1 MDARREAFA
10 VAAIF
15 SGGPSTAYALATG
28 GDPLEATR
36 AAGAILVSLDAPWPL
51 LYGAAAAVHLC
62 VSALWTLVLARFLPA
77 QRTYLA
83 AALAAVGIAVLDLGI
98 LGRAFASVRPLAF
111 GPQLGDHLAFCLLVA
126 FVLKQRN
133 ALVPRAVTPPSAS
146 S

>member
-1 MDARREAFA
+1 MDARIEAFA

-36 AAGAILVSLDAPWPL
+36 AAGAMLVALDAPWPL
-51 LYGAAAAVHLC
+51 LYGAAAVVHLS
-62 VSALWTLVLARFLPA
+62 VSALWTLVLARFLPT

-98 LGRAFASVRPLAF
+98 LGRAFASLRPLAF

-126 FVLKQRN
+126 FVLRRRG
-133 ALVPRAVTPPSAS
+133 ALVTRSAS
-146 S
+146 TPASS